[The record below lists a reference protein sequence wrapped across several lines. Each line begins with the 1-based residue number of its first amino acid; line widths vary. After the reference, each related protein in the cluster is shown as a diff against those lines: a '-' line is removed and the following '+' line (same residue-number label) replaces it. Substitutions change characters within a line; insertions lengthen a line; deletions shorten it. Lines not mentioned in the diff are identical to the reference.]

1 MSYTEQ
7 QKQLN
12 SVLKADYILWYGKEF
27 KNLPQQAQHDLL
39 ENLCEWGFGE
49 PPLGCDPK
57 YLQNKESCYME
68 FTITLSDGGIDLKPF
83 KSLLPQKI
91 KKYIKAYEEQQE
103 RIWMNL
109 KTLKNINTIIY

>member
-27 KNLPQQAQHDLL
+27 RNLPYNTQHDLL

-49 PPLGCDPK
+49 PPLGCDPS
-57 YLQNKESCYME
+57 YLQNKEGCFIDY
-68 FTITLSDGGIDLKPF
+68 TLTLCEGGIDMKPF
-83 KSLLPQKI
+83 VSLLPPKI
-91 KKYIKAYEEQQE
+91 KKYRKAYEQQQNKLFLS
-103 RIWMNL
+103 IF
-109 KTLKNINTIIY
+109 KKN